1 MSVSAPSGTA
11 MSAYLREI
19 DRTPLLS
26 AAEERELGTRVLDG
40 DPTARDRMVRANL
53 RLVVNLARGYT
64 GRGLSLDDLVAEGN
78 MGLLRAVEGFDPGM
92 STRFSTYASFWIKQS
107 IKRAIVNTAK
117 TIRVPTY
124 MAALV
129 TKWRQTAAALGDE
142 LGRAPAPEEIAG
154 RLGLSR
160 KKLAMV
166 QLAIKVAGVG
176 TQMDDAEGGL
186 EGLIPDTR
194 GPGAD
199 ADAAE
204 QLERVLALIGTMDAR
219 DANVLRMRFGLNGQ
233 EPKTLKEIGEAL
245 GLTKERV
252 RQIESTAL
260 AALASGRVCDD

>member
-1 MSVSAPSGTA
+1 MGTSAPGGTA

-26 AAEERELGTRVLDG
+26 ATEERELGGRILDG
-40 DPTARDRMVRANL
+40 DPAARDRMVRANL

-107 IKRAIVNTAK
+107 IQRAIVNTAR

-129 TKWRQTAAALGDE
+129 ARWRRATAALGDE
-142 LGRAPAPEEIAG
+142 LGRAPAPEEVAG
-154 RLGLSR
+154 HLGLSR
-160 KKLAMV
+160 RKLVMV
-166 QLAIKVAGVG
+166 QLALKVAGAG
-176 TQMDDAEGGL
+176 TQADDADGGL

-194 GPGAD
+194 DSGSD

-204 QLERVLALIGTMDAR
+204 QLRLVFEQLGRLNPR
-219 DANVLRMRFGLNGQ
+219 DADVLRLRFGLSGE
-233 EPKTLKEIGEAL
+233 EPKTLKEVGEAL

-252 RQIESTAL
+252 RQIESAALSAL
-260 AALASGRVCDD
+260 AAGLGDNN